1 MHMTQIRRR
10 WTDEDVAKLKSM
22 AKKYP
27 SAQIA
32 SEIGR
37 GMPSLRTKAHELAI
51 SLRMDRRQQQT
62 IDPGASGLDLP
73 G

>member
-1 MHMTQIRRR
+1 MTQQRRR

-27 SAQIA
+27 SKQIA

-37 GMPSLRTKAHELAI
+37 GTGSIRTKAHELSI
-51 SLRMDRRQQQT
+51 SLRVNRPQRET
-62 IDPGASGLDLP
+62 GDPGASGLDLP